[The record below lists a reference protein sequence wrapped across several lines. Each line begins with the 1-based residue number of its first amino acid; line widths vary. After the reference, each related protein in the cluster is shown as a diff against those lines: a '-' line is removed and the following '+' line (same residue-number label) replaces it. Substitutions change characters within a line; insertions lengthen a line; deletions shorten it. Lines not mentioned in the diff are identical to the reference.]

1 MPLDTIRK
9 LPGKKDIN
17 DQFTKANIH
26 KTLAFFRKIERNG
39 SYDFGGLT
47 AAFYSLAGN
56 SGWMNEVNLYPR
68 DAQDK
73 IKNCIIQAL
82 THKDADGKDDP
93 IPLTLQWVAGDAD
106 VKCTYDPSGPSYTI
120 DISGYPPPMTE
131 ALADRPEK

>member
-9 LPGKKDIN
+9 LPGVKDIN

-39 SYDFGGLT
+39 SYAFGGLT
-47 AAFYSLAGN
+47 AAFYNLSGN
-56 SGWMNEVNLYPR
+56 SGWMNEVKLYPV

-82 THKDADGKDDP
+82 THKDASGKDDP
-93 IPLTLQWVAGDAD
+93 IPLVLNWVAGESG
-106 VKCTYDPSGPSYTI
+106 VTCTYDPSGPSYTI
-120 DISGYPPPMTE
+120 DIGGLPPPMTA
-131 ALADRPEK
+131 ALSDRTEK